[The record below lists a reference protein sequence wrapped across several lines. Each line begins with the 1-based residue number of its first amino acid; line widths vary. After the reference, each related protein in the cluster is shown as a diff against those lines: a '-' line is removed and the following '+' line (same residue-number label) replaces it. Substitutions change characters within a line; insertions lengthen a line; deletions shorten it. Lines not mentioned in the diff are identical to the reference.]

1 MKTIYERLNPE
12 IKASIKEDLEK
23 YPASTGAL
31 VASLQRYTFWSELR
45 VQDVSTIINHSHLS
59 LIELSH
65 KDIIWGDKFLTNE
78 EEEKTSNS

>member
-45 VQDVSTIINHSHLS
+45 MQDVSTIINHSHLS
-59 LIELSH
+59 LIELSQ
-65 KDIIWGDKFLTNE
+65 KDIIWGDRFLID
-78 EEEKTSNS
+78 EEKTNNS

>member
-59 LIELSH
+59 LMELSH
-65 KDIIWGDKFLTNE
+65 KDIIWGDKFLINE
-78 EEEKTSNS
+78 EK